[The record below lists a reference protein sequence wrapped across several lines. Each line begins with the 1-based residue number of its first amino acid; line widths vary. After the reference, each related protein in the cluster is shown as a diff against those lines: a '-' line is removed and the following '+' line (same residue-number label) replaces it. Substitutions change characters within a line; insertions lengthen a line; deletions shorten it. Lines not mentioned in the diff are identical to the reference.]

1 MIVLR
6 RLNNEE
12 FTLNSDLI
20 ELIDEKPDTIIT
32 LLNGHKYV
40 VLESTEEVIKRIKE
54 YKHEVFLGATFT
66 KEYFVEEG

>member
-12 FTLNSDLI
+12 FMLNSDLI
-20 ELIDEKPDTIIT
+20 EFIDEKPDTIIT

-40 VLESTEEVIKRIKE
+40 VLDSAVEVIKKIKE
-54 YKHEVFLGATFT
+54 YKQEVFLGATFT
-66 KEYFVEEG
+66 KDYFIEER